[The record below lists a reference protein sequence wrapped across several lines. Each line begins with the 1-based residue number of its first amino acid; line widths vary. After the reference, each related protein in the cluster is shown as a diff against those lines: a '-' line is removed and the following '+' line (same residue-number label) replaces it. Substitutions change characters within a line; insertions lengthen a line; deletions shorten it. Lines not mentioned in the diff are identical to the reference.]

1 MATIKREDYVSIE
14 KNPNGVCTIWM
25 DQKNEKINKVG
36 TDLIGLFEDIFKE
49 LNADDSIKAFV
60 LSSKK
65 KDFIAGADIEMFQK
79 VKMKLYWIEL
89 PPMGPGKYHLETRY
103 INICFKEVSDE
114 LGFTYI
120 PTNYVLGDEKGQ
132 YQKYLPYRGRK
143 TLMRADDD
151 IHLTVVAA
159 KLIVR
164 EILKKIFV
172 DYYFPE

>member
-1 MATIKREDYVSIE
+1 
-14 KNPNGVCTIWM
+14 
-25 DQKNEKINKVG
+25 
-36 TDLIGLFEDIFKE
+36 
-49 LNADDSIKAFV
+49 
-60 LSSKK
+60 
-65 KDFIAGADIEMFQK
+65 MFQK